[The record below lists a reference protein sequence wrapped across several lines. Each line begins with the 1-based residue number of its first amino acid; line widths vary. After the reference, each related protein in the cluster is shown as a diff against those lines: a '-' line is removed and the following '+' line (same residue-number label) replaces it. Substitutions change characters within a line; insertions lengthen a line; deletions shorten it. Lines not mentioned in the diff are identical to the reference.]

1 MEEELLTNFNNLI
14 KEKNEEVEMILNS
27 KNKKMTTKSLEL
39 DYNAKKTIQKIN
51 AEEERKLKSSKA
63 YKKEQSKII
72 QNGS

>member
-1 MEEELLTNFNNLI
+1 MEEELLTNFNNFI
-14 KEKNEEVEMILNS
+14 SQKNEEVEMILNS
-27 KNKKMTTKSLEL
+27 KNKKMTTKSLDL

-51 AEEERKLKSSKA
+51 AETERKLKSSKA

>member
-14 KEKNEEVEMILNS
+14 NEKNEEVEMILNS
-27 KNKKMTTKSLEL
+27 KNKKMTTKSLDL

-51 AEEERKLKSSKA
+51 AEADKKLKNSKA